1 MWFRRVL
8 FGLLALLLGLT
19 GVAFGALFLLCL
31 SIYLLWHGLDV
42 SIIVFGGLGPACV
55 ILARGLLRRAAAKDK
70 PRLPVSDPA
79 TLRGRRSH
87 PFAIPTSGGPQ
98 DGLRRRKML

>member
-1 MWFRRVL
+1 MWFRKVL
-8 FGLLALLLGLT
+8 FGSLALLLGLM
-19 GVAFGALFLLCL
+19 GLAFGALFLLCL
-31 SIYLLWHGLDV
+31 SIYLLWHGLNA

-55 ILARGLLRRAAAKDK
+55 ILARAALRRAAVKDK

-79 TLRGRRSH
+79 LLQEREGH
-87 PFAIPTSGGPQ
+87 QFAISSSDGPR